1 MTRYTLAL
9 ICTVLM
15 LLSACSSK
23 LDSPDNAFLDSTL
36 ILRPGI
42 ADAGDMTV
50 RQFVSHLASLPQ
62 PDGTPAKIG
71 GWTQTD
77 QGYTLHIKVA
87 GEFQVPFAWSKSEK
101 VALLQYA
108 EMEGERVPGM
118 QFFMLTI
125 GMKPVSGNKA
135 ALTVPA
141 AGAEPAAASAI
152 PETQRPAEIP
162 APTPTAP
169 AVPAQPLA
177 SPAPAVAT
185 PAPRNTAPAAAP
197 VAPPA
202 NITTAAP
209 AVTVPHLCTAAET
222 PIFACSTGKKRVSV
236 CTGRSDSNE
245 LLAYRIAPLEGAVE
259 MEYPS
264 GGAGA
269 ASAFQRGSQA
279 VQDSTAV
286 NFLSFDKGNYR
297 YVVYAGGG
305 ENGRKGVMVEQIG
318 KRIAD
323 LRCQSD
329 AMSRFDS
336 VQLQKMGLSLDSR
349 TLPLQ

>member
-1 MTRYTLAL
+1 MTRYTWAL

-23 LDSPDNAFLDSTL
+23 LESPDNAFLDSTL

-62 PDGTPAKIG
+62 PDGTPAKIS

-77 QGYTLHIKVA
+77 QGYTLHMKVA
-87 GEFQVPFAWSKSEK
+87 GEFQVPFAWSNSEK
-101 VALLQYA
+101 LALLQYA
-108 EMEGERVPGM
+108 EMDGEKIPGM

-125 GMKPVSGNKA
+125 SMKPANGNKA
-135 ALTVPA
+135 ALAVPA
-141 AGAEPAAASAI
+141 EAAEPTAASAI
-152 PETQRPAEIP
+152 PETERPSEMP
-162 APTPTAP
+162 APTSTAP
-169 AVPAQPLA
+169 VV
-177 SPAPAVAT
+177 SAT
-185 PAPRNTAPAAAP
+185 P
-197 VAPPA
+197 PPSA
-202 NITTAAP
+202 
-209 AVTVPHLCTAAET
+209 PHLCTDSET

-236 CTGRSDSNE
+236 CTGRAGGNE
-245 LLAYRIAPLEGAVE
+245 QLTYRIAPLEGAVE

-269 ASAFQRGSQA
+269 ASAFQRGSQLG
-279 VQDSTAV
+279 QDGTAV
-286 NFLSFDKGNYR
+286 NYLSFDKGNYR
-297 YVVYAGGG
+297 YVVYAGDG
-305 ENGRKGVMVEQIG
+305 ENGRKGVVVEQGG

-329 AMSRFDS
+329 AMSRFDYA
-336 VQLQKMGLSLDSR
+336 QLQKMGLSLDSR
-349 TLPLQ
+349 GLQLQ